1 MQILK
6 DDIRNSIVRAAL
18 IEFKHEGYLQASMR
32 QIAQAA
38 GMTSG
43 NIYRYF
49 KNKEELFDAI
59 VQPVYEQYTVYMLD
73 IRQKIGL
80 SYVKEGADTQ
90 GYFNKIESTLIELF
104 KAYSTELMILLNR
117 SEGSKYEGVKFELVN
132 LTFSILE
139 GVFIA
144 KKGKGIP
151 LSKSDTALA
160 RMLASTIVEGLCLIL
175 RENEEG
181 DTLRMLIDQF
191 LFLYAEG
198 ISVLIKQMV
207 EKRNHRS

>member
-6 DDIRNSIVRAAL
+6 DDIRNSIVQSAL
-18 IEFKHEGYLQASMR
+18 IEFKKEGYLQASMR

-38 GMTSG
+38 GMSSG

-59 VQPVYEQYTVYMLD
+59 VQPVYEQYTVYMLG
-73 IRQKIGL
+73 IRKKIDL
-80 SYVKEGADTQ
+80 SYAREGPDTQ
-90 GYFNKIESTLIELF
+90 RYFSKIEVTLVELF

-117 SEGSKYEGVKFELVN
+117 SHGSKYEGVKFDLIS

-144 KKGKGIP
+144 KKGKGTL
-151 LSKSDTALA
+151 LSKSEYALA
-160 RMLASTIVEGLCLIL
+160 RMLASTIMEGLCLIL
-175 RENEEG
+175 RDNEEG
-181 DTLRMLIDQF
+181 DTLKKLIDQF
-191 LFLYAEG
+191 LFVHAVG
-198 ISVLIKQMV
+198 ITALIKQM
-207 EKRNHRS
+207 